1 MIGSVINSFLQDA
14 SEATGFSFT
23 LMGGGLDKEGN
34 IKMCM
39 CVQVVRSLFL
49 LYHSNFHDRTSVGK
63 TVAGQTFMSTHKNW
77 EEGVSKPLKE
87 FLCLRHRKLYSFFG
101 FDDSILS

>member
-1 MIGSVINSFLQDA
+1 MRLNRILFIYRCIEIIGSIINTFLQDA

-39 CVQVVRSLFL
+39 CVVALF
-49 LYHSNFHDRTSVGK
+49 SCF
-63 TVAGQTFMSTHKNW
+63 TVQLSMTGVLW
-77 EEGVSKPLKE
+77 EKPRLE
-87 FLCLRHRKLYSFFG
+87 RCS
-101 FDDSILS
+101 